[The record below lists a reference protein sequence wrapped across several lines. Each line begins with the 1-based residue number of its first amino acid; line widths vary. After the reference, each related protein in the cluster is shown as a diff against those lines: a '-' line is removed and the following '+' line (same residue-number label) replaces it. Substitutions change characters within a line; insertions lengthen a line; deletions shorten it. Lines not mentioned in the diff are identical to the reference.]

1 MIVVDRAIEARR
13 RSGRPVV
20 VGLYGSGFMG
30 RGMLINVER
39 HMPVV
44 HVAAICNRT
53 VERAVGALLD
63 AGVSRADIQ
72 EVSSA
77 AALDRALAAGKRAEI
92 GRASCRERVCQYV

>member
-13 RSGRPVV
+13 QSGRPVV

-44 HVAAICNRT
+44 RVAAICNRT
-53 VERAVGALLD
+53 VERAVGAFLD

-72 EVSSA
+72 EVASVAS
-77 AALDRALAAGKRAEI
+77 LERALAARSEEHTSELQSLMRI
-92 GRASCRERVCQYV
+92 